1 VRPKIVVATSFGVH
15 PPKGGG
21 QSRVAGLYGA
31 LARLGVDVE
40 IVSLVGR
47 ADRDGWLEA
56 GPGIRELRVPRTPE
70 HESADWRLNQQVGV
84 PVGDLGLALHHELT
98 PAYGEAIASA
108 ARDATAV
115 VACHPYAYPVL
126 ESVTERPLIYEAQD
140 VEADLK
146 ASMYDSTPDGP
157 VFAERVREL
166 EAACCAAADHV
177 LVCAAR
183 DGVRL
188 GELYGLAPER
198 VLEVANGADPAGI
211 AFTSLA
217 RRRERAY
224 ELGLQDQLT
233 AVFVGSWH
241 EPNLVAIRDLL
252 RVADDLA
259 EAGVRVL
266 ICGSA
271 GLAFADKWIPPN
283 LDLCGVV
290 DDAFLRSVLG
300 LAGAALNPMRSGSG
314 TNLKMLDYA
323 LGGVPLVSTTFG
335 TRGLA
340 LEPGRHYLAAEQ
352 EELPA
357 VLGALRDEPF
367 ADVDARVRA
376 AREHVESRFSWE
388 RIAAGWYAHP
398 ALQSLLG
405 SVEVPH

>member
-1 VRPKIVVATSFGVH
+1 MYES
-15 PPKGGG
+15 
-21 QSRVAGLYGA
+21 
-31 LARLGVDVE
+31 
-40 IVSLVGR
+40 
-47 ADRDGWLEA
+47 
-56 GPGIRELRVPRTPE
+56 TPE
-70 HESADWRLNQQVGV
+70 G
-84 PVGDLGLALHHELT
+84 
-98 PAYGEAIASA
+98 PA
-108 ARDATAV
+108 
-115 VACHPYAYPVL
+115 
-126 ESVTERPLIYEAQD
+126 
-140 VEADLK
+140 
-146 ASMYDSTPDGP
+146 
-157 VFAERVREL
+157 FAERVREL

-198 VLEVANGADPAGI
+198 VLEVANGADPSGI
-211 AFTSLA
+211 DFTSLA

-224 ELGLQDQLT
+224 ELGLQEQLT

-252 RVADDLA
+252 RVAEDLA

-283 LDLCGVV
+283 VDLCGVV

-335 TRGLA
+335 ARGLA
-340 LEPGRHYLAAEQ
+340 LEPGRHYLAAEP

-367 ADVDARVRA
+367 AAVDARVRA
-376 AREHVESRFSWE
+376 AREHVETRFSWE
-388 RIAAGWYAHP
+388 GIAAGWYAHP

>member
-1 VRPKIVVATSFGVH
+1 MRPKIVVATSFGVH

-47 ADRDGWLEA
+47 TDRDGWLDA
-56 GPGIRELRVPRTPE
+56 GPGIREFRVPRTPE
-70 HESADWRLNQQVGV
+70 HEAADWRLNQQVGV
-84 PVGDLGLALHHELT
+84 PVGDLGLALHPDLT
-98 PAYGEAIASA
+98 PAYAEAIASA

-115 VACHPYAYPVL
+115 VACHPYALPVL
-126 ESVTERPLIYEAQD
+126 ETLTGTPLIYEAQD

-146 ASMYDSTPDGP
+146 ASMYASTPEGP
-157 VFAERVREL
+157 AFAERVREL
-166 EAACCAAADHV
+166 EAACCAKADHV

-188 GELYGLAPER
+188 GELYGLEPER
-198 VLEVANGADPAGI
+198 VLEVPNGADPAGI
-211 AFTSLA
+211 AFTSLTQ
-217 RRRERAY
+217 RRARAY
-224 ELGLQDQLT
+224 ELGLGDQFT

-241 EPNLVAIRDLL
+241 EPNLDAIRDLL
-252 RVADDLA
+252 RLAGALA
-259 EAGVRVL
+259 EVRVRVL

-271 GLAFADKWIPPN
+271 GLAFAEKWIPPN
-283 LDLCGVV
+283 VDLCGVV

-300 LAGAALNPMRSGSG
+300 LADAALNPMRSGSG

-335 TRGLA
+335 TRGLD
-340 LEPGRHYLAAEQ
+340 LEPGRHFLAAEPDQ
-352 EELPA
+352 LPV

-367 ADVDARVRA
+367 ASTDARVRA
-376 AREHVESRFSWE
+376 AREHVETNFSWE
-388 RIAAGWYAHP
+388 GIAARWYAHP